1 MKTNK
6 NILEEA
12 NDIIF
17 NRKEEVNRQY
27 GPFIESMKKSAK
39 FASKLCGKKI
49 TTEDFFKCMIALKIS
64 RLSYNTKHDTILD
77 AIGYLAGLD
86 ELYKLKANKLTI
98 KHQYQDHVEKTKHE
112 LNKNIYTCDSF
123 RGPVYEPCRNCGI
136 TFGKHLKN
144 ENKIQKPS
152 FPKDR

>member
-86 ELYKLKANKLTI
+86 ELYKLKTNKLTI
-98 KHQYQDHVEKTKHE
+98 KHQYPDHLKKTLHKLGE
-112 LNKNIYTCDSF
+112 DIYTGACNSF
-123 RGPVYEPCRNCGI
+123 LGPIYEPCKNCGI
-136 TFGKHLKN
+136 TFGKHKL
-144 ENKIQKPS
+144 S

>member
-39 FASKLCGKKI
+39 FASKLCGK
-49 TTEDFFKCMIALKIS
+49 
-64 RLSYNTKHDTILD
+64 
-77 AIGYLAGLD
+77 
-86 ELYKLKANKLTI
+86 
-98 KHQYQDHVEKTKHE
+98 
-112 LNKNIYTCDSF
+112 
-123 RGPVYEPCRNCGI
+123 
-136 TFGKHLKN
+136 
-144 ENKIQKPS
+144 
-152 FPKDR
+152 